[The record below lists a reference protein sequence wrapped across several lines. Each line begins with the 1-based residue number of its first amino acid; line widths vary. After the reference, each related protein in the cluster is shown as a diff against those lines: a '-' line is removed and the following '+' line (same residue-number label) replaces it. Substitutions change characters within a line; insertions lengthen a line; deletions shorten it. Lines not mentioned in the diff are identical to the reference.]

1 MRTVFD
7 SGSFLLPLA
16 ALLAAAGLLLYVGPR
31 LTRVVDALADATGWG
46 EAVAGAVLLG
56 AATSLPGLVTT
67 VVAAVEGRGT
77 FAVSNALGGI
87 AAQTIFIAIADL
99 GYRKVN
105 LEHAAASMPNLLQST
120 IVLVLLGLVMTGT
133 VGPDLEIGWVHP
145 VSLLLVVTYVYGFRL
160 IRQAR
165 ANPMWR
171 PEETA
176 ETEMDEPDPG
186 SVTASPRR
194 LWVSFAGFAA
204 VVAGIGF
211 VIGQAGMALADATP
225 LSDAVVAVAG
235 TAIITSLPEL
245 VTTVAAVRQGAINL
259 GIADIIGGNSFDV
272 LFVAAADL
280 AFTEGSIYAEVDRA
294 TVFMAAVTV
303 VLTAV
308 FAAGLLHR
316 ERRGIG
322 FEGLAMSVVYGLGVA
337 AVAFL

>member
-1 MRTVFD
+1 MRSVFD
-7 SGSFLLPLA
+7 SSSVILPLI
-16 ALLAAAGLLLYVGPR
+16 ALVAAAGVLLYVGPR
-31 LTRVVDALADATGWG
+31 LTRVVDALADVTGWG
-46 EAVAGAVLLG
+46 EAMAGAVLLG

-120 IVLVLLGLVMTGT
+120 IVLVLLGLVMVGT
-133 VGPDLEIGWVHP
+133 VGPDLDLGWVHP
-145 VSLLLVVTYVYGFRL
+145 VSVLLVITYVYGFRL

-165 ANPMWR
+165 TNPMWR

-176 ETEMDEPDPG
+176 ETELDEPDPEA
-186 SVTASPRR
+186 VDASPRK
-194 LWVSFAGFAA
+194 LWASFAAFAA
-204 VVAGIGF
+204 VVAGTGF

-245 VTTVAAVRQGAINL
+245 VTTVAAVRQGAVNL

-280 AFTEGSIYAEVDRA
+280 AFTEGSIYAELDRA
-294 TVFMAAVTV
+294 TVFMAAITI

-322 FEGLAMSVVYGLGVA
+322 FEGLVMFVVYGLGIV
-337 AVAFL
+337 AVAIL